1 MSKIL
6 CTVCMRGGSKGIH
19 NKNLRELHGKPL
31 MAYTIEQAMESGI
44 FEKLVVS
51 TDSNEII
58 SIANQYG
65 EQAPFSRPA
74 KLATDESGS
83 LGVIQHALAWAE
95 KNDNLKYEFI
105 ILLEP
110 PAPFRLPI
118 HIQEALDLFKLR
130 NASSIMSIIEVG
142 GYHPIRI
149 KKMDKKCALKGFCMD
164 EPDGIRRQDQEAA
177 YIRNCS
183 VYIFSRQTVISGRL
197 WGDSPYGYLMDYS
210 LYGINIDEPK
220 DVLTAKAF
228 YNEMKKQKVLD
239 LIEFIPKK
247 Y

>member
-1 MSKIL
+1 MFSL
-6 CTVCMRGGSKGIH
+6 CIIPARGGSKGVIK
-19 NKNLRELHGKPL
+19 KNLIKIGEH
-31 MAYTIEQAMESGI
+31 T
-44 FEKLVVS
+44 LVERALFTALGCKFIDRIIVS

-65 EQAPFSRPA
+65 EYAPFIRPA
-74 KLATDESGS
+74 KLATDEAGS

-142 GYHPIRI
+142 DYHPIRI